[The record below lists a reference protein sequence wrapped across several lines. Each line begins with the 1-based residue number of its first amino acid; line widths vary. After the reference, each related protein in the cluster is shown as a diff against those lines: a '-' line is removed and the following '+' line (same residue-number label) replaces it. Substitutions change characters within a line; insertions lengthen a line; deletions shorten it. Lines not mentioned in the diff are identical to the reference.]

1 LGSAFDLGGK
11 MNVSKIKLVAMDLD
25 GTLTQHKEPLDEAN
39 KSVLDALAKRYSL
52 LMVGAGQVMRI
63 FNQLLGYPLDVI
75 GNYGLQYGE
84 YSSEDKSIIIKRDL
98 VFPVEKESVTERIE
112 MLRRKFGFTEYR
124 GESVE
129 FHPSGCVTF
138 PILGTKAIQSDK
150 LSFDPDRKKRRAI
163 LDTVKQAFPEYTVFI
178 GGSSSFDMSP
188 APYDKAHA
196 LGLYL
201 KEKGFSPENVV
212 YIGDDYGE
220 GGNDE
225 SVLSAGYNYIKID
238 SYKDFPEVTKP
249 LLM

>member
-1 LGSAFDLGGK
+1 
-11 MNVSKIKLVAMDLD
+11 
-25 GTLTQHKEPLDEAN
+25 
-39 KSVLDALAKRYSL
+39 
-52 LMVGAGQVMRI
+52 
-63 FNQLLGYPLDVI
+63 
-75 GNYGLQYGE
+75 
-84 YSSEDKSIIIKRDL
+84 
-98 VFPVEKESVTERIE
+98 
-112 MLRRKFGFTEYR
+112 
-124 GESVE
+124 
-129 FHPSGCVTF
+129 
-138 PILGTKAIQSDK
+138 
-150 LSFDPDRKKRRAI
+150 
-163 LDTVKQAFPEYTVFI
+163 
-178 GGSSSFDMSP
+178 MSP